1 MADTVNGTA
10 ATGAAERAELAR
22 LAFALGAKY
31 ADRSLGDERAAEQ
44 QWRDLSRAGLPAVSL
59 PEEHGGA
66 GDIADLCLVVERLA
80 AGGYPAPKL
89 TISTAVAGG
98 IIARHGSP
106 EQRRR
111 WLPGIGAG
119 ETRFCFA
126 ITEPGAGSNSANLAT
141 RAERVGGGWRVT
153 GEKTY
158 ISAVDSSDVM
168 VLVAR
173 DADSGG
179 LVLLAID
186 LPDSRLALHRVDVH
200 VPVAENQWTVFLDGV
215 DVAADAVIGEPGRGM
230 RAVFDGLNPERLV
243 VAAQAV
249 GIGRWCLDRAT
260 TYAGQRVVFDV
271 PIGSHQAVAHP
282 LAEAYVALEAA
293 WALVGDAARLY
304 SGGGQAGLESNVAK
318 IAACDAGLKAADAA
332 LQAFGGSGF
341 TDESMMFDRFGYL
354 RLLRSVP
361 VSREMALNHVATA
374 GLGLPRSY

>member
-1 MADTVNGTA
+1 MSTGTE
-10 ATGAAERAELAR
+10 ERAALAD
-22 LAFALGAKY
+22 LAFRIGATY
-31 ADRSLGDERAAEQ
+31 AGRSLGDEKAAEE
-44 QWRDLSRAGLPAVSL
+44 QWRDIGRAGLAAVSL
-59 PEEHGGA
+59 PESHGGG
-66 GDIADLCLVVERLA
+66 GDMADLCLVVERLA

-89 TISTAVAGG
+89 TISTAVAGS
-98 IIARHGSP
+98 ILARHGTP
-106 EQRRR
+106 EQRDR
-111 WLPGIGAG
+111 WLPGIGSG
-119 ETRFCFA
+119 ELRFCFA

-141 RAERVGGGWRVT
+141 RAERTATGWRVT

-173 DADSGG
+173 DAASGG
-179 LVLLAID
+179 LSLLSID
-186 LPDSRLALHRVDVH
+186 LPDDRLALTPVDVH

-215 DVAADAVIGEPGRGM
+215 DLPADALIGEPGRGM

-243 VAAQAV
+243 VASQAV
-249 GIGRWCLDRAT
+249 GIGRWCLARAAA
-260 TYAGQRVVFDV
+260 YANERVVFDV

-282 LAEAYVALEAA
+282 LAESYVALEAA
-293 WALVGDAARLY
+293 WALVGRAARLY

-332 LQAFGGSGF
+332 LQSFGGSGF
-341 TDESMMFDRFGYL
+341 TGESMMFDRFAYL